1 MSWFAHTVGMLLS
14 DGVARLLLVLHT
26 VLAVAAVAAATH
38 LLIWLRRSIKRSDAR
53 FASTKRFASYALVL
67 HFAAFVVGNVMYPT
81 YKLRV
86 RVAYLEN
93 PVAISTD
100 LARRDA
106 DRARIEATAPPSAAA
121 DGSRTD
127 AQALA
132 GARIARWF
140 DVKEHLLAFGLGAL
154 LAVWLITRRWQP
166 QFDDGIGIV
175 VVSLAG
181 FAAVTGWVGAIIG
194 VLTAAWRAI

>member
-1 MSWFAHTVGMLLS
+1 MLLS
-14 DGVARLLLVLHT
+14 DNVARLLLVLHT

-38 LLIWLRRSIKRSDAR
+38 LLIWLRRSMKRSDGAR
-53 FASTKRFASYALVL
+53 FVSTKRFASYALVL

-81 YKLRV
+81 YKMRV

-93 PVAISTD
+93 PVAISSD
-100 LARRDA
+100 VARRAA
-106 DRARIEATAPPSAAA
+106 DRARIEDGAALDASRSTAATVQNGA
-121 DGSRTD
+121 DS
-127 AQALA
+127 QALA

-175 VVSLAG
+175 VVSLAA
-181 FAAVTGWVGAIIG
+181 FAAATGWIGAIIG

>member
-1 MSWFAHTVGMLLS
+1 MRMLLS

-38 LLIWLRRSIKRSDAR
+38 LLIWLRRSIKRGDGAR
-53 FASTKRFASYALVL
+53 FASTKRFASYALAL
-67 HFAAFVVGNVMYPT
+67 HFAAFVVGNLMYPT
-81 YKLRV
+81 YKMRV

-93 PVAISTD
+93 PVAISSD
-100 LARRDA
+100 MSRRAA
-106 DRARIEATAPPSAAA
+106 DRARIEDGAPSDGTGADAA
-121 DGSRTD
+121 DS
-127 AQALA
+127 QALA
-132 GARIARWF
+132 GARMARWF

-166 QFDDGIGIV
+166 QYDDGIGIV
-175 VVSLAG
+175 VVSLVG
-181 FAAVTGWVGAIIG
+181 FAAATGWIGAIIG